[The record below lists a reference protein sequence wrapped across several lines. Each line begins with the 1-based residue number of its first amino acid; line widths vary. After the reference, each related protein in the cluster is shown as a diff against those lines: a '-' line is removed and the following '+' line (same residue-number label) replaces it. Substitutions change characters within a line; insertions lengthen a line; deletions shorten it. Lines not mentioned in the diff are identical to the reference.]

1 MKTGWKSVLIA
12 VCLSMFFPVVS
23 FGADQAPVP
32 SSKTGGAEI
41 AVAPGTS
48 QNGFLNTWVVGIQ
61 AGPTF
66 APQNLFTNF
75 LGTNTNLVSG
85 VGPYVSAN
93 ALYGVSHFST
103 IPLNVLVGLDIDY
116 NSLPVNVQSSSFNLG
131 NSSTVSLLPTV
142 EFRTDKMENLS
153 LYASLGLGVNFNSF
167 SNSSSLNSFCGGVT
181 CSINPS
187 DSFAARLGVGLD
199 YFISP
204 NFALNAEIG
213 YLVNYTSAAITA
225 TAPGISLTTGNG
237 TVNASTLFFLFGFH
251 YRSFI

>member
-32 SSKTGGAEI
+32 SSKTGGPEI
-41 AVAPGTS
+41 AVTPGTS

-66 APQNLFTNF
+66 APQNLVDLRGST
-75 LGTNTNLVSG
+75 LNLVSG

-93 ALYGVSHFST
+93 ALYGVSHFAT

-167 SNSSSLNSFCGGVT
+167 SNSSSLNSFCGAVS
-181 CSINPS
+181 CSITPS

-213 YLVNYTSAAITA
+213 YLFNLTNTTLTLSVPGASASGSQNVN
-225 TAPGISLTTGNG
+225 LN
-237 TVNASTLFFLFGFH
+237 TLFFLFGFH